1 MLILAKSVLG
11 LMLGFVLSLVAAVIL
26 IPLLKK
32 LHVGQSVSKLINER
46 HLKKDGTPTIG
57 GLIFIIPTILI
68 MLILYLRGSIEFN
81 SNLIILIFVFLAYGA
96 LGFIDD
102 FLKVKYHNN
111 DGLSIGVKFLLQT
124 AIAVVFYIIYRNNG
138 GDSNLV
144 ISSLGINVSLGWAFG
159 LFILLVLVG
168 TTNAVNISDGLD
180 GLAGGI
186 SSIFFLTIGIIAFF
200 QGRIGLSVVIAFI
213 MLGSTLGFLVH
224 NFHPAKIFMGDS
236 GSMFLG
242 FIIAVITLL
251 GFKTIITSSIIIPL
265 CILIVPIL
273 DTICAIIRRKL
284 KGESIGTPD
293 KSHFHHQLLRRNCSV
308 STAVLIIYLIT
319 ALFSSA
325 SIIWLLVDNEIG
337 YIIYGILMLGLMIF
351 VFRTDILFDH
361 KKDRK

>member
-81 SNLIILIFVFLAYGA
+81 SNLIILIFVFLAYGV

-111 DGLSIGVKFLLQT
+111 NGLSIGVKFLLQT

-180 GLAGGI
+180 GLAGG
-186 SSIFFLTIGIIAFF
+186 
-200 QGRIGLSVVIAFI
+200 LSVVAIMAYGVIAW
-213 MLGSTLGFLVH
+213 GSKWISGYQEIAIFAFVLCGAILGFLVF
-224 NFHPAKIFMGDS
+224 NTHPAKVFMGDT
-236 GSMFLG
+236 GSLALG
-242 FIIAVITLL
+242 GALATIAILTKHELSLLLIGGVFVVETLSSAIQIIAIRKFHKKVFLKAPLHHHFEEL
-251 GFKTIITSSIIIPL
+251 GWEETD
-265 CILIVPIL
+265 IV
-273 DTICAIIRRKL
+273 KL
-284 KGESIGTPD
+284 FWVVGLFLAMIG
-293 KSHFHHQLLRRNCSV
+293 
-308 STAVLIIYLIT
+308 
-319 ALFSSA
+319 
-325 SIIWLLVDNEIG
+325 
-337 YIIYGILMLGLMIF
+337 IIYGVWL
-351 VFRTDILFDH
+351 
-361 KKDRK
+361 

>member
-111 DGLSIGVKFLLQT
+111 NGLSIGVKFLLQT

-180 GLAGGI
+180 GLAGG
-186 SSIFFLTIGIIAFF
+186 
-200 QGRIGLSVVIAFI
+200 LSVVAIMAYGVIAW
-213 MLGSTLGFLVH
+213 GSKWISGYQEIAIFAFVLCGAILGFLVF
-224 NFHPAKIFMGDS
+224 NTHPSKVFMGDT
-236 GSMFLG
+236 GSLALG
-242 FIIAVITLL
+242 GALATIAILTKHELSLLLIGGVFVVETLSSAIQIIAIRKFHKKVFLKAPLHHHFEEL
-251 GFKTIITSSIIIPL
+251 GWEETD
-265 CILIVPIL
+265 IV
-273 DTICAIIRRKL
+273 KL
-284 KGESIGTPD
+284 FWVVGLFLAMIG
-293 KSHFHHQLLRRNCSV
+293 
-308 STAVLIIYLIT
+308 
-319 ALFSSA
+319 
-325 SIIWLLVDNEIG
+325 
-337 YIIYGILMLGLMIF
+337 IIYGVWL
-351 VFRTDILFDH
+351 
-361 KKDRK
+361 

>member
-81 SNLIILIFVFLAYGA
+81 SNLIILIFVFLSYGA

-111 DGLSIGVKFLLQT
+111 NGLSIGVKFLLQT
-124 AIAVVFYIIYRNNG
+124 VIAVIFYIIYRSNG

-180 GLAGGI
+180 GLAGG
-186 SSIFFLTIGIIAFF
+186 
-200 QGRIGLSVVIAFI
+200 LSVVAIMAYGVIAW
-213 MLGSTLGFLVH
+213 GSKWISGYQEIAIFAFVLCGAILGFLVF
-224 NFHPAKIFMGDS
+224 NTHPAKVFMGDT
-236 GSMFLG
+236 GSLALG
-242 FIIAVITLL
+242 GALATIAILTKHELSLLLIGGVFVVETLSSAIQIIAIRKFHKKVFLKAPLHHHFEEL
-251 GFKTIITSSIIIPL
+251 GWEETD
-265 CILIVPIL
+265 IV
-273 DTICAIIRRKL
+273 KL
-284 KGESIGTPD
+284 FWVVGLFLAMIG
-293 KSHFHHQLLRRNCSV
+293 
-308 STAVLIIYLIT
+308 
-319 ALFSSA
+319 
-325 SIIWLLVDNEIG
+325 
-337 YIIYGILMLGLMIF
+337 IIYGVWL
-351 VFRTDILFDH
+351 
-361 KKDRK
+361 

>member
-111 DGLSIGVKFLLQT
+111 NGLSIGVKFLLQT
-124 AIAVVFYIIYRNNG
+124 VIAVVFYIIYRNNG

-180 GLAGGI
+180 GLAGG
-186 SSIFFLTIGIIAFF
+186 
-200 QGRIGLSVVIAFI
+200 LSVVAIMAYGVIAW
-213 MLGSTLGFLVH
+213 GSKWISGYQEIAIFAFVLCGAILGFLVF
-224 NFHPAKIFMGDS
+224 NTHPAKVFMGDT
-236 GSMFLG
+236 GSLALG
-242 FIIAVITLL
+242 GALATIAILTKHELSLLLIGGVFVVETL
-251 GFKTIITSSIIIPL
+251 KCDSNYS
-265 CILIVPIL
+265 
-273 DTICAIIRRKL
+273 
-284 KGESIGTPD
+284 
-293 KSHFHHQLLRRNCSV
+293 N
-308 STAVLIIYLIT
+308 
-319 ALFSSA
+319 
-325 SIIWLLVDNEIG
+325 
-337 YIIYGILMLGLMIF
+337 
-351 VFRTDILFDH
+351 
-361 KKDRK
+361 

>member
-111 DGLSIGVKFLLQT
+111 NGLSIGVKFLLQT

-180 GLAGGI
+180 GLAGG
-186 SSIFFLTIGIIAFF
+186 
-200 QGRIGLSVVIAFI
+200 LSVVAIMAYGVIAW
-213 MLGSTLGFLVH
+213 GSKWISGYQEIAIFAFVLCGAILGFLVF
-224 NFHPAKIFMGDS
+224 NTHPAKVFMGDT
-236 GSMFLG
+236 GSLALG
-242 FIIAVITLL
+242 GALATIAILTKHELSLLLIGGVFVVETLSSAIQIIA
-251 GFKTIITSSIIIPL
+251 
-265 CILIVPIL
+265 
-273 DTICAIIRRKL
+273 IRK
-284 KGESIGTPD
+284 
-293 KSHFHHQLLRRNCSV
+293 F
-308 STAVLIIYLIT
+308 
-319 ALFSSA
+319 
-325 SIIWLLVDNEIG
+325 
-337 YIIYGILMLGLMIF
+337 
-351 VFRTDILFDH
+351 H
-361 KKDRK
+361 KKVFLKAPLHHHLRN

>member
-180 GLAGGI
+180 GLAGG
-186 SSIFFLTIGIIAFF
+186 
-200 QGRIGLSVVIAFI
+200 LSVVAIMAYGVIAW
-213 MLGSTLGFLVH
+213 GSKWISGYQEIAIFAFVLCGAILGFLVF
-224 NFHPAKIFMGDS
+224 NTHPAKVFMGDT
-236 GSMFLG
+236 GSLALG
-242 FIIAVITLL
+242 GALATIAILTKHELSLLLIGGVFVVETLSSAIQIIAIRKFHKKVFLKATLHHHFEEL
-251 GFKTIITSSIIIPL
+251 GWEETD
-265 CILIVPIL
+265 IV
-273 DTICAIIRRKL
+273 KL
-284 KGESIGTPD
+284 FWVVGLFLAMIG
-293 KSHFHHQLLRRNCSV
+293 
-308 STAVLIIYLIT
+308 
-319 ALFSSA
+319 
-325 SIIWLLVDNEIG
+325 
-337 YIIYGILMLGLMIF
+337 IIYGVWL
-351 VFRTDILFDH
+351 
-361 KKDRK
+361 